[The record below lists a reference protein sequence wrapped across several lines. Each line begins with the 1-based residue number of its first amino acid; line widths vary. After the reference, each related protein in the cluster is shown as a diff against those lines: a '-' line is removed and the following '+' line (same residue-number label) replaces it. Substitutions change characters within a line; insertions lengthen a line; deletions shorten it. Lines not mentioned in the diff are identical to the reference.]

1 MFKAVIFD
9 LDGVLANSVQIAL
22 KNRKELL
29 AGYGVDLEKIPDPQG
44 EGHRAASLKT
54 LLANVQ
60 SHTGVGIDPEE
71 FAKHST
77 EKMRQALKSQSADPA
92 LINFLED
99 LNQHGIA
106 CAIATSGRREVVAMK
121 LEVLGLTNYFPTIV
135 TGDDVQEHK
144 PHPAA
149 YLEALR
155 RLGLTPEDCII
166 IEDSLTGIHAG
177 IASGC
182 KVIGFVGFN
191 PSKKTLPRTVLTIQK
206 WNEINYKALAGLE

>member
-1 MFKAVIFD
+1 MLKAVIFD
-9 LDGVLANSVQIAL
+9 LDGVLIDSVQIAL

-29 AGYGVDLEKIPDPQG
+29 AGYGVDLDSIPDPQD

-54 LLANVQ
+54 LLANVEN
-60 SHTGVGIDPEE
+60 HTGIQIDPEE

-92 LINFLED
+92 FITFLDD
-99 LNQHGIA
+99 LNRRGVA
-106 CAIATSGRREVVAMK
+106 CAIATSGRREVVEMK

-149 YLEALR
+149 YLETLR
-155 RLGLTPEDCII
+155 RLGLTPNDCII
-166 IEDSLTGIHAG
+166 IEDSLTGMQAG

-182 KVIGFVGFN
+182 KVIGFVGFSSSN
-191 PSKKTLPRTVLTIQK
+191 ETLPNVVLTIQK
-206 WNEINYKALAGLE
+206 WSDINYQVLAGLA